1 MTKEYLDL
9 KMDFMFK
16 QLFGHPSRKNI
27 TIAFLND
34 LLNRKGQDRIVD
46 VQYENTER
54 IKSDPDG
61 KTGRLDILV
70 YTSNHE
76 RINVEIQVE
85 NQHNMRER
93 VLYYWT
99 KLFSSTLEAGQNYT
113 ELVPT
118 IMISILNYLLF
129 PHQTKRFHNRFH
141 VYEDLEFFMWSPHLE
156 FHTFDLTKF
165 KSKWKKYRRG
175 MKAKPPAAYPWLMML
190 SAADYRKK
198 TIDTDI
204 LQELEE
210 LAMNEQEVLDAI
222 KEWESLSAN
231 RENKLLYDAR
241 LKFLRDQLANIRG
254 EREEGREEGRQEGL
268 KEGIQKGIEKERE
281 TVIKKMLS
289 KGTAPETIADML
301 DYPLEEIKKIQWE
314 ITRRH

>member
-46 VQYENTER
+46 VQYENTEL

-61 KTGRLDILV
+61 KTGRLDVLV

-76 RINVEIQVE
+76 RINIEIQVE
-85 NQHNMRER
+85 NQHDMPER
-93 VLYYWT
+93 VLYYWA
-99 KLFSSTLEAGQNYT
+99 KLFSSPLKAGQIYR

-118 IMISILNYLLF
+118 IMISILNYPLF

-156 FHTFDLTKF
+156 LHTFDLTKF
-165 KSKWKKYRRG
+165 MVKWKKYRRG
-175 MKAKPPAAYPWLMML
+175 MKAKPPASYPWLMML

-222 KEWESLSAN
+222 KE
-231 RENKLLYDAR
+231 
-241 LKFLRDQLANIRG
+241 
-254 EREEGREEGRQEGL
+254 
-268 KEGIQKGIEKERE
+268 
-281 TVIKKMLS
+281 
-289 KGTAPETIADML
+289 
-301 DYPLEEIKKIQWE
+301 
-314 ITRRH
+314 

>member
-1 MTKEYLDL
+1 
-9 KMDFMFK
+9 
-16 QLFGHPSRKNI
+16 
-27 TIAFLND
+27 
-34 LLNRKGQDRIVD
+34 
-46 VQYENTER
+46 
-54 IKSDPDG
+54 
-61 KTGRLDILV
+61 
-70 YTSNHE
+70 
-76 RINVEIQVE
+76 
-85 NQHNMRER
+85 
-93 VLYYWT
+93 
-99 KLFSSTLEAGQNYT
+99 
-113 ELVPT
+113 
-118 IMISILNYLLF
+118 
-129 PHQTKRFHNRFH
+129 
-141 VYEDLEFFMWSPHLE
+141 
-156 FHTFDLTKF
+156 
-165 KSKWKKYRRG
+165 

-222 KEWESLSAN
+222 KEWETLSAN

-254 EREEGREEGRQEGL
+254 EREEGRQEGL

-301 DYPLEEIKKIQWE
+301 DYPLEEIQKIQRE
-314 ITRRH
+314 IKWKH